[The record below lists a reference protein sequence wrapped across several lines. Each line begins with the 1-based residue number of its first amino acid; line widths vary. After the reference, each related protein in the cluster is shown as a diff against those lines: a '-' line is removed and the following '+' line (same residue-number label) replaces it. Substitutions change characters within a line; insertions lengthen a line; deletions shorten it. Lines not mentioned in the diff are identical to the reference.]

1 MSIPFNSLPYNKAA
15 LEDMIKNQI
24 VYRGVTNSKILNAI
38 RKFPREY
45 FVREKDKIY
54 AYTDGPLSIDYGQ
67 TISQPYIVAL
77 MTDLL
82 ELTGEEK
89 VLEIGT
95 GSGYQTAIL
104 SELAKEVYT
113 IEVIPALLEFA
124 KNNLKR
130 FELTNIHYFCKNG
143 YEGLPEYSPFDRI
156 ISAAA
161 PKKIPEPWK
170 KQLKIGGIMV
180 LPVGIVYQDLVKLK
194 KIGENHF
201 IEENVINVRF
211 VPLVKEKEYEE

>member
-1 MSIPFNSLPYNKAA
+1 MSNHFNSLPYNKEV

-24 VYRGVTNSKILNAI
+24 VYRGVTNTNVLNAM

-45 FVREKDKIY
+45 FVREKDKPY
-54 AYTDGPLSIDYGQ
+54 AYTDGPLSIGYGQ

-82 ELTGEEK
+82 ELTGNEK

-113 IEVIPALLEFA
+113 IEIVPSLIEFA

-130 FELTNIHYFCKNG
+130 FGVKNVHFFCKNG
-143 YEGLPEYSPFDRI
+143 YEGLPEYAPFDRI

-161 PKKIPEPWK
+161 PKKIPESWK

-180 LPVGIVYQDLVKLK
+180 LPVGIVYQDLLKIK
-194 KIGENHF
+194 KIGENNF
-201 IEENVINVRF
+201 IEENIIPVRF
-211 VPLVKEKEYEE
+211 VPLVKEKDYE

>member
-1 MSIPFNSLPYNKAA
+1 MSNHFNSLPYNKNA
-15 LEDMIKNQI
+15 LEDMIRNQI
-24 VYRGVTNSKILNAI
+24 VYRGVTNSKILDAM

-45 FVREKDKIY
+45 FVREKDKSL
-54 AYTDGPLSIDYGQ
+54 AYTDGPLNIGYNQ

-77 MTDLL
+77 MTECL
-82 ELTGEEK
+82 ELTGTEK

-113 IEVIPALLEFA
+113 IEIIPALHDFA

-130 FELTNIHYFCKNG
+130 FHIQNVHFFCRNG
-143 YEGLPEYSPFDRI
+143 YYGLPEFAPYHRI

-161 PKKIPEPWK
+161 PKEIPEPWK
-170 KQLKIGGIMV
+170 KQLQKGGIMV
-180 LPVGIVYQDLVKLK
+180 LPVGVVYQDLLK
-194 KIGENHF
+194 IKKYSDHEFKEEF
-201 IEENVINVRF
+201 ITGVRF
-211 VPLVKEKEYEE
+211 VPLIKEKKDE

>member
-1 MSIPFNSLPYNKAA
+1 MSNLFNNELPYNKNA
-15 LEDMIKNQI
+15 LEDMIRNQI
-24 VYRGVTNSKILNAI
+24 VYRGVTNVKVLEAI

-45 FVREKDKIY
+45 FVREKDKQY
-54 AYTDGPLSIDYGQ
+54 AYTDGPLSIGNNQ

-104 SELAKEVYT
+104 AYLAKEIYT
-113 IEVIPALLEFA
+113 IEIYPSLLEFA

-130 FELTNIHYFCKNG
+130 FNIQNVKFFCKNG
-143 YEGLPEYSPFDRI
+143 AEGLEEYSPFDRI

-161 PKKIPEPWK
+161 PKKIPESWK
-170 KQLKIGGIMV
+170 KQLKKNGIMV
-180 LPVGIVYQDLVKLK
+180 LPVGIVLQDLLK
-194 KIGENHF
+194 IKKTSDNSF
-201 IEENVINVRF
+201 IEENIIPVRF
-211 VPLVKEKEYEE
+211 VPLIKEE

>member
-1 MSIPFNSLPYNKAA
+1 MSNLFNNELSYNKNA
-15 LEDMIKNQI
+15 LEDMIRNQI
-24 VYRGVTNSKILNAI
+24 VYRGVTNTKVLEAI

-45 FVREKDKIY
+45 FVREKDKAY
-54 AYTDGPLSIDYGQ
+54 AYTDGPLNIGNNQ

-104 SELAKEVYT
+104 SYLAKEVYT
-113 IEVIPALLEFA
+113 IEIYPSLLEFA
-124 KNNLKR
+124 KNNLKK
-130 FELTNIHYFCKNG
+130 FNIQNVYFFCKNG
-143 YEGLPEYSPFDRI
+143 AEGLEEYSPFDRI

-161 PKKIPEPWK
+161 PKKIPISWK
-170 KQLKIGGIMV
+170 KQLKKNGIMV
-180 LPVGIVYQDLVKLK
+180 LPVGVVLQDLLK
-194 KIGENHF
+194 IKKTSDNSF
-201 IEENVINVRF
+201 IEENIIPVRF
-211 VPLVKEKEYEE
+211 VPLIKEE